1 MRPWLRAH
9 AEAFAGAW
17 RRLGVR
23 PLESLLNVLTLAAA
37 LALPL
42 FLYTVLD
49 NLGRSI
55 GRLDAAP
62 QITVFLAPD
71 SGEARSRIERELKG
85 KPLLA
90 SLRFIGREQALQDLR
105 RASGGADLLA
115 GLAGNPLPDA
125 YVLSLKTRNPA
136 ELRRLR
142 EQLASMPGVAGVEAD
157 SAWVDK
163 VNALI
168 LAGNVFAL
176 LVGGLLAFAAL
187 SGVVNTIR
195 LQLLTRREEIEV
207 AALCGA
213 TEAYVRRPFL
223 YFGVVQA
230 ALGALIACGI
240 VAGTVPLLNDR
251 LQDVLPSLGLAGGWQ
266 SLSGMDGVAI
276 LGLAALLGWL
286 AARLSVAQYLRG
298 NRS

>member
-1 MRPWLRAH
+1 M
-9 AEAFAGAW
+9 
-17 RRLGVR
+17 
-23 PLESLLNVLTLAAA
+23 TLAAA
-37 LALPL
+37 RALPL

-49 NLGRSI
+49 NLGRSV

-62 QITVFLAPD
+62 QMTVFLAPD
-71 SGEARSRIERELKG
+71 SGDARGRIERDLKG
-85 KPLLA
+85 RPLLA
-90 SLRFIGREQALQDLR
+90 SLRFVGHEQALQELR

-115 GLAGNPLPDA
+115 GLTGNPLPDA
-125 YVLSLKTRNPA
+125 YVVTLKTRDPA

-142 EQLASMPGVAGVEAD
+142 EQLASMSGVAGVEAD
-157 SAWVDK
+157 SAWVDN

-168 LAGNVFAL
+168 RAGNVFAL

-195 LQLLTRREEIEV
+195 LQVLTRREEMEV

-213 TEAYVRRPFL
+213 TQAYLRRPFL

-230 ALGALIACGI
+230 ALGALVAWCI

-251 LQDVLPSLGLAGGWQ
+251 LEDVLPTLGLTGGWQ
-266 SLSGMDGVAI
+266 SLSGADGVAI
-276 LGLAALLGWL
+276 LALAGLLGWL
-286 AARLSVAQYLRG
+286 AARLSVAQHLRG
-298 NRS
+298 TRS